1 MKKQIVLIMTDTQRW
16 DMLNCYRN
24 TGLKTP
30 KLDELAKKGMLFTN
44 AYTCQP
50 VCGPA
55 RSAIF
60 TGTFPHSNGVC
71 ANSMPL
77 GDNVKTVGQRL
88 QDNGIKTAYIGKWHL
103 DGSDY
108 FGLGKCP
115 EGWDEDYWYDM
126 KNYLMELSPED
137 RLKSRD
143 MFLMD
148 KEDVKESFTFGY
160 RVAEKAIDFIEKHK
174 EEDFLLCVSFDE
186 PHHPFLCPKEYYSL
200 YENYEFPKDNA
211 IDDDLTQKSPHYMAW
226 ADENITLSKKDI
238 SMNFQA
244 FFGCNSF
251 VDSLIG
257 KVTEAMGRHVPQA
270 LGIYTSDHGDALYS
284 HKITS
289 KGPSSYDCISKIP
302 FIMWQKD
309 EIEPD
314 VKYSFPA
321 SHIDIVPTIMD
332 FMGIRLSKVLEG
344 KSMLPACY
352 HQEKINDE
360 VFLEYSRYEI
370 DHDGFGGYQPMRAV
384 YDGQYKLT
392 VFLLGS
398 DELYD
403 LKNDPQEM
411 TNLIHDEDHR
421 AIRNRLHDKLLEW
434 MNRTRDPFRGYY
446 WERREWRDDA
456 SPASWDY
463 TSMTRQR
470 ENEEYEPRQLD
481 YLTGL
486 EIDEA
491 TRFKK

>member
-16 DMLNCYRN
+16 DMVNCYRN
-24 TGLKTP
+24 TGLQTP
-30 KLDELAKKGMLFTN
+30 NIDEMAASGMMFTN

-77 GDNVKTVGQRL
+77 GDNVKTIGQRL
-88 QDNGIKTAYIGKWHL
+88 RDQGIKTAFIGKWHL

-108 FGLGKCP
+108 FGLGRCP
-115 EGWDEDYWYDM
+115 DGWDKDYWYDM
-126 KNYLMELSPED
+126 KNYLEEMSAED

-148 KEDVKESFTFGY
+148 KENVQEVFTFGY
-160 RVAEKAIDFIEKHK
+160 KVAEKAIAFIKAHHD
-174 EEDFLLCVSFDE
+174 EDFLLCVSFDE
-186 PHHPFLCPKEYYSL
+186 PHHPFLCPKEYYDL
-200 YENYEFPKDNA
+200 FENYEFPKDDA
-211 IDDDLTQKSPHYMAW
+211 ICDDLSQKSPHYALW
-226 ADENITLSKKDI
+226 ANKNINLSKKDV

-251 VDSLIG
+251 VDHLIG
-257 KVTEAMGRHVPQA
+257 KVYRAVNQFVPEA

-302 FIMWQKD
+302 LMIWQKNK
-309 EIEPD
+309 IEKNSRY
-314 VKYSFPA
+314 VFPA
-321 SHIDIVPTIMD
+321 SHIDIVPTILD
-332 FMGIRLSKVLEG
+332 FMNISLSKVLEG
-344 KSMLPACY
+344 KSMLPALY
-352 HQEKINDE
+352 HHEKINDE
-360 VFLEYSRYEI
+360 IFLEYSRYEI

-384 YDGQYKLT
+384 FDGRYKLT

-403 LKNDPQEM
+403 LKNDPDELD
-411 TNLIHDEDHR
+411 NLIYNEQLSET
-421 AIRNRLHDKLLEW
+421 RNKLHDRLLDW
-434 MNRTRDPFRGYY
+434 MNNTRDPFRGYY
-446 WERREWRDDA
+446 WERRDWRKDA
-456 SPASWDY
+456 APASWDY
-463 TSMTRQR
+463 TLMTRQR
-470 ENEEYEPRQLD
+470 EDEYEPRQLD

-486 EIDEA
+486 EIEEA
-491 TRFKK
+491 TRLKE